1 MNSLFRVSDP
11 VAAVRRGPGDRGL
24 TRNPHRNPRGHK
36 VETVR
41 QTAKNLARG
50 DLPEQ
55 THRDRVADHRLQRK
69 IAPPQ
74 AADPAPVQRRFDR
87 TRGKDLGDRA
97 LVKESYQNRN
107 PHEIDTKNH

>member
-11 VAAVRRGPGDRGL
+11 VAAGGRGSGDRGL
-24 TRNPHRNPRGHK
+24 TRNPHRNHK
-36 VETVR
+36 AETVR

-69 IAPPQ
+69 IAAPQ
-74 AADPAPVQRRFDR
+74 AADPARVQRRFDR

-97 LVKESYQNRN
+97 LVKESYHDRN